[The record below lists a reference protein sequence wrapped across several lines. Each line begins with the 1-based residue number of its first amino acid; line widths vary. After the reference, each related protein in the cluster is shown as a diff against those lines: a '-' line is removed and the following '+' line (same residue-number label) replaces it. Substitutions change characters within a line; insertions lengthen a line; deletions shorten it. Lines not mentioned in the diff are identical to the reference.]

1 MKKILALIC
10 SFALVLCLVACS
22 NGVKSVEELR
32 ETYPLVAVGFETSAD
47 VTPSTVVER
56 IDDEPLL
63 RFKVTA
69 ALGITEESIDMFEG
83 LDIPEEDLLF
93 YEQSGMRYLETQWER
108 FEVEIISDFSDAYSE
123 NSIVIEHN
131 LMFGEMSSIMSA
143 NQEFVGFVSEID
155 GSYSCGP
162 ADLFYVTDSG
172 QVLAVCD
179 YSNNTD
185 YDGFTLEHFCQ
196 ILEGTEGVVA
206 E

>member
-1 MKKILALIC
+1 MKKLLTLL
-10 SFALVLCLVACS
+10 FTFVLVLCLSACS

-47 VTPSTVVER
+47 ITPNTVVER
-56 IDDEPLL
+56 LDSEPLL
-63 RFKVTA
+63 RFRVVDD
-69 ALGITEESIDMFEG
+69 LGIVEKSIDMFEG

-93 YEQSGMRYLETQWER
+93 YEQTGMRYLQTQWER
-108 FEVEIISDFSDAYSE
+108 FEVEIINDFSDAYGE

-131 LMFGEMSSIMSA
+131 LMFGEMSPIMSA
-143 NQEFVGFVSEID
+143 NQDFVGFVSEID

-185 YDGFTLEHFCQ
+185 YDGFTLEQFCQ
-196 ILEGTEGVVA
+196 MLEDVEGIVA